1 MLNSNEFKCTGR
13 EAAWQA
19 GNVKP
24 EPFTWSELAGEVD
37 RVWEW
42 YEEEGDLDFAIY
54 LVAKQLCEVDG
65 VGEHWMD
72 WVIEGFNTLIKDN
85 L

>member
-1 MLNSNEFKCTGR
+1 MLSDFGFRCTGQ
-13 EAAWQA
+13 EAADEA

-24 EPFTWSELAGEVD
+24 DPFTWTELAEEVD

-54 LVAKQLCEVDG
+54 LVAKQLCELDG
-65 VGEHWMD
+65 VGEHWID
-72 WVIEGFNTLIKDN
+72 WVIEGLNTLIKDN